1 MLKSLKI
8 KNLLSFGPE
17 GVDVELR
24 PLNVLVGPNGS
35 GKSNFLSAVRILQAA
50 PTDLSMPIRSSS
62 SFPEDWKRSDSI
74 LPSEISADLDFHSDY
89 IGTYYLALNFINGYG
104 IEIHSEVF
112 KSDIFT
118 FFERFKNNARIYFL
132 KMDMENVENVRIEDS
147 KSVMSEVKDFRPSN
161 YSISASLLKSLRIYT
176 GRPWQQGNASWLPQK
191 IDVESKFL
199 SEDYSNLAVVLHNLN
214 NFVNIESLLLSKLKR
229 FYPRSERL
237 FTDFVGGLVQIFIR
251 ESVGKSV
258 ANIPASR
265 LSDGTLSFLC
275 LLTILCHPTPP
286 PLICIEEPEL
296 GLHPDVLP
304 MIAELLVEASKRT
317 QLIITTHSD
326 LLVSAIGDLMPEAI
340 LVCEHTSEEGTTI
353 ERPNPERLKKWLQQD
368 DMSLGEVWLR
378 GAIGGTLY

>member
-35 GKSNFLSAVRILQAA
+35 GKSNFLSAIRILQRIPDDVSQFWKSANQLDDWFWSGNA
-50 PTDLSMPIRSSS
+50 TENVSLIV
-62 SFPEDWKRSDSI
+62 SFDEDI
-74 LPSEISADLDFHSDY
+74 DY
-89 IGTYYLALNFINGYG
+89 VLMFEKTYNEMTIGTEIIKILEEGVVISRYG
-104 IEIHSEVF
+104 FNYQVF
-112 KSDIFT
+112 DGRVERDLVSSNSLSDK
-118 FFERFKNNARIYFL
+118 R
-132 KMDMENVENVRIEDS
+132 
-147 KSVMSEVKDFRPSN
+147 KSVLSQYNNSQENIFALRNNLNKIKIYSDRPHGDRNFLRYPQSTDV
-161 YSISASLLKSLRIYT
+161 AS
-176 GRPWQQGNASWLPQK
+176 
-191 IDVESKFL
+191 DFL
-199 SEDYSNLAVVLHNLN
+199 SEQFDNLPVVLHELN
-214 NFVNIESLLLSKLKR
+214 HKVSIEALLLDKFQK
-229 FYPRSERL
+229 FYPRVERL
-237 FTDFVGGLVQIFIR
+237 YMGLVGGRAQVFSQERAGSRLI
-251 ESVGKSV
+251 
-258 ANIPASR
+258 NLPASR

-296 GLHPDVLP
+296 GLHPDALP
-304 MIAELLVEASKRT
+304 MIAELLVEASQRT

-326 LLVSAIGDLMPEAI
+326 LLVSAIGNLMPEAI

-353 ERPNPERLKKWLQQD
+353 ERPNPERLKKWLEQD